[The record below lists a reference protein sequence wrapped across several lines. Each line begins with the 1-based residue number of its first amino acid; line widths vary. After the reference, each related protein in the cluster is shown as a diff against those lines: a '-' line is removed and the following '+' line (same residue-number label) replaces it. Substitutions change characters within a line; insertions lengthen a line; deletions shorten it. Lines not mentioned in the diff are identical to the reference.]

1 MNSICAA
8 KTAQIQTEIRR
19 WIQKRYVKR
28 YSTLRYMENLYR
40 KTRTMNLHQFCSN
53 ESRLKKND

>member
-1 MNSICAA
+1 MQP
-8 KTAQIQTEIRR
+8 KLHKYK
-19 WIQKRYVKR
+19 QKYDDGYKSVTSKDN
-28 YSTLRYMENLYR
+28 STLRYMENLYR